1 MLSLR
6 ASSSVPYPPPPAA
19 HQDFTGNSIVPT
31 PDDIRGGISCIIWL
45 ITGVVCVKYLGCIM
59 TTSLFHHG
67 EVGGT
72 AFRSLLKYLHN
83 ALATDGACGG
93 PLPGVAQLV

>member
-1 MLSLR
+1 
-6 ASSSVPYPPPPAA
+6 
-19 HQDFTGNSIVPT
+19 
-31 PDDIRGGISCIIWL
+31 
-45 ITGVVCVKYLGCIM
+45 M

-93 PLPGVAQLV
+93 PLPGVAQLYYSTTTTDEMVTSARPVTPSSRA